1 MEGKEMQTSVKINGT
16 EHSIDSGLVSAQQ
29 IYNLAECEEGHLFVN
44 RADDID
50 IPISS
55 SEYLVIRGNE
65 AFVSGDSAVENNPP
79 LRKPVQIRFNGQE
92 GVALKKA
99 KVTGRELKD
108 MDKEFPQG
116 RLFVDIESGPD
127 VELSDTMVIL
137 AQDGNSFFVI
147 PAAEGTNQGD
157 PIDVEECNQSNR
169 PPPKG
174 QTYRVRIDREKRK
187 VQGAKITGTGLLA
200 LVDKN
205 PEEWALNQKLK
216 GGKRERIEA
225 EDTVN
230 VAEPGVE
237 RFETVRRQAQQ
248 GRE

>member
-1 MEGKEMQTSVKINGT
+1 MQTSIKIDGN
-16 EHSIDSGLVSAQQ
+16 EHNIAGGLVSAQR
-29 IYNLAECEEGHLFVN
+29 IYDMAGCEEGRLFVN

-55 SEYLVIRGNE
+55 SEYMIIRGDE
-65 AFVSGDSAVENNPP
+65 AFVSGDSGVENNPP
-79 LRKPVQIRFNGQE
+79 LRKPVQVRFNGRE
-92 GVALKKA
+92 GVTLSKA

-108 MDKEFPQG
+108 LDSEFPRG
-116 RLFVDIESGPD
+116 RLFADIESGPD
-127 VELSDTMVIL
+127 AEIQDESVVLV
-137 AQDGNSFFVI
+137 QDGNSFFVI
-147 PAAEGTNQGD
+147 PAAEGANQGD
-157 PIDVEECNQSNR
+157 PIDVEECNQNDR

-174 QTYRVRIDREKRK
+174 QKYRIRIDREKYL
-187 VQGAKITGTGLLA
+187 VEEEKITGA
-200 LVDKN
+200 AILVLVNKS

-225 EDTVN
+225 DDSVN
-230 VAEPGVE
+230 VAQPGIE

>member
-1 MEGKEMQTSVKINGT
+1 MQTSIKIDGN
-16 EHSIDSGLVSAQQ
+16 EHNIESGLVSAQQ
-29 IYNLAECEEGHLFVN
+29 IYNLAECDEGCLLVN

-50 IPISS
+50 IPVSS
-55 SEYLVIRGNE
+55 AEYLVIRGNE
-65 AFVSGDSAVENNPP
+65 TFVTGDSAVENNPP
-79 LRKPVQIRFNGQE
+79 LRRPVQIRFNGQE
-92 GVALKKA
+92 GTVLTKT

-108 MDKEFPQG
+108 LDKEFPQG

-127 VELSDTMVIL
+127 AEIPDVMIIL

-157 PIDVEECNQSNR
+157 PIDVEECSQNDR

-174 QTYRVRIDREKRK
+174 QRYRIRIDREKYQ
-187 VQGAKITGTGLLA
+187 VEGEKITGAAILA

-205 PEEWALNQKLK
+205 PKEWALNQKLK
-216 GGKRERIEA
+216 GGKRERIKA

-230 VAEPGVE
+230 IAEPGVE